1 MSDKVPERLAR
12 VETKLDFLINSHLE
26 DKKSQAERC
35 EKHETWTGAL
45 THRVEGLEV
54 TKDKILGAGKLLAVI
69 GSSGGVVGGIV
80 AVIKMLK
87 HGGKIP

>member
-1 MSDKVPERLAR
+1 VILS
-12 VETKLDFLINSHLE
+12 
-26 DKKSQAERC
+26 
-35 EKHETWTGAL
+35 ETWLWIQKQLIETLLWPKGGIGVTVDLGSGYKMRTAVL